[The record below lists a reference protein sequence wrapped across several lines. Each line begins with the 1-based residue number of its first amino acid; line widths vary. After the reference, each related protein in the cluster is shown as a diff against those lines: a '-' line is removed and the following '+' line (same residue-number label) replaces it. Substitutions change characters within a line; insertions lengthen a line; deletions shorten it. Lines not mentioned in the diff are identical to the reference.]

1 MVGPPNAALDFLHR
15 NAGGVMK
22 QKHEQ
27 NQDTPK
33 HEAPAPKKRE
43 HKPLKERAP
52 KSVQPPQ
59 PPRRSH
65 HASPAPNRRGR

>member
-1 MVGPPNAALDFLHR
+1 
-15 NAGGVMK
+15 MK

-52 KSVQPPQ
+52 KSVRPPQ